1 VAAEP
6 IYGLT
11 TDNRIFVFESGAPGA
26 ISPLRPV
33 TGLPDG
39 TTLVGLDFRPATPG
53 VLVGVGQIGS
63 AGAVFTIDRF
73 SGAATQINSIPT
85 LSGTA
90 FGVDFNP
97 VPGALRIVS
106 NADQNLRITAGGA
119 GVVNSDATLNPG
131 NPNVVGAAYSNNVPG
146 GAAGQTTLYDI
157 DSVLDRLFTQ
167 GTVNFPPGT
176 SPNTGTLFDVGD
188 LGVDTTDLV
197 GFDISGRSGVAF
209 ASLMPEG
216 AEGSSLYVI
225 NLATGAATL
234 VGAIDGGS
242 LLVRAARQS
251 RPPGRGRARHG
262 GDGAAQSSRET
273 RSTCRRGYARQHA
286 ADGLGGEAIGTLVQ
300 GHAGMPR
307 HLVPGDVALLHLDEE
322 GLPEVAVLHRLLLGV
337 FPAVLPPAHVPL
349 LAEAVDHV
357 GTVGEDVGGPPRRD
371 RAEALQHAGQL
382 HALIGGGRLGAG
394 DLALGVAVDDD
405 GRPAPRSRIA
415 QAGAVGVDGDAGLG
429 QGCQYRY
436 RPQDSQASSAF
447 WARSS

>member
-1 VAAEP
+1 MRRVGLSSAVLSLALLAGPGSVAAEP

-73 SGAATQINSIPT
+73 SGAATQINSILT

-209 ASLMPEG
+209 ASLTPEG

-242 LLVRAARQS
+242 LLVR
-251 RPPGRGRARHG
+251 
-262 GDGAAQSSRET
+262 
-273 RSTCRRGYARQHA
+273 
-286 ADGLGGEAIGTLVQ
+286 
-300 GHAGMPR
+300 
-307 HLVPGDVALLHLDEE
+307 DVSVSNA
-322 GLPEVAVLHRLLLGV
+322 
-337 FPAVLPPAHVPL
+337 VPL
-349 LAEAVDHV
+349 PGSLVLLAAGGLAMAVTAPLSRA
-357 GTVGEDVGGPPRRD
+357 GRR
-371 RAEALQHAGQL
+371 A
-382 HALIGGGRLGAG
+382 
-394 DLALGVAVDDD
+394 
-405 GRPAPRSRIA
+405 
-415 QAGAVGVDGDAGLG
+415 
-429 QGCQYRY
+429 
-436 RPQDSQASSAF
+436 
-447 WARSS
+447 